1 MADDKKPLYE
11 LKKPLNETVKS
22 NGTVLH
28 AGANFSFAAAP
39 EGRPGDFSMRVWD
52 EVTKYPYTGYDNE
65 VANRRFD
72 AGPEHSSRE
81 VMVEP
86 AGFFKDAKYETKY
99 SEKLDT
105 FRSSYDVYAKGHDR
119 ITYVLE
125 TSYTSGKTVGKMSVG
140 DKEYTLTPE
149 KAALEIRKGLEAVL
163 DQHEKAI
170 REPMIARG
178 DQLPEQ
184 LKAFL
189 PKGMSDLRDLPG
201 GYGDMPTSSNA
212 PAKPAAAKPKG
223 K

>member
-1 MADDKKPLYE
+1 MADD
-11 LKKPLNETVKS
+11 KKPLNETVKG
-22 NGTVLH
+22 NGIVLN

-39 EGRPGDFSMRVWD
+39 EGRPGDFAMRVGD
-52 EVTKYPYTGYDNE
+52 AVTKYPYNYENKIAG
-65 VANRRFD
+65 RLFD
-72 AGPEHSSRE
+72 AGPVRSSYE

-86 AGFFKDAKYETKY
+86 AGFFKEAKYETKY
-99 SEKLDT
+99 SEEQDM
-105 FRSSYDVYAKGHDR
+105 FRSSYTVDAKGHKQVK
-119 ITYVLE
+119 YVLE
-125 TSYTSGKTVGKMSVG
+125 TSYRSGETLGKMYV
-140 DKEYTLTPE
+140 DNKEYTMTPE
-149 KAALEIRKGLEAVL
+149 QAALAIRKGIEAVL

-212 PAKPAAAKPKG
+212 PAKQAAAVKPKG